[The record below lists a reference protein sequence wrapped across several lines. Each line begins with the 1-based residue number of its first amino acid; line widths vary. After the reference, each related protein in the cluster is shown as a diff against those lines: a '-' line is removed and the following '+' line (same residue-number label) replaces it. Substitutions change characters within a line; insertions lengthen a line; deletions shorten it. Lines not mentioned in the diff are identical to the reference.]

1 MQINA
6 AIQLLPFGNDEEKY
20 KIIDS
25 AIQLIQESGL
35 VHLVCP
41 FETVDLN
48 NAILGSPSS
57 SGGSFEFHIALVYFV
72 LYSVMR
78 MSLSGQT
85 NRTEQGQMDS
95 WMEWRNFV
103 QHNRFSCA

>member
-25 AIQLIQESGL
+25 AIQLIQKSGL

-41 FETVDLN
+41 FETVVEGE
-48 NAILGSPSS
+48 AQK
-57 SGGSFEFHIALVYFV
+57 VY
-72 LYSVMR
+72 
-78 MSLSGQT
+78 SLIESI
-85 NRTEQGQMDS
+85 RTESLKHCSDVIINVKIHGA
-95 WMEWRNFV
+95 
-103 QHNRFSCA
+103 NRDLRIDEKLEKYS